1 MVYFTPRERRALGS
15 IDDRPQTKQGES
27 ARDFAPKRRASNAEI
42 GIGIQQLRDAA
53 VERVEA
59 VIAEIQH
66 QRRVILGE
74 GERVRREIVE
84 YAKLNQ
90 VTMDSTRAINGSL
103 GNFGLVQAEDVP
115 ATNELVEA
123 ISNKESVSDK
133 AEAVSDKEPSREVPE
148 SERS

>member
-1 MVYFTPRERRALGS
+1 
-15 IDDRPQTKQGES
+15 
-27 ARDFAPKRRASNAEI
+27 
-42 GIGIQQLRDAA
+42 
-53 VERVEA
+53 
-59 VIAEIQH
+59 
-66 QRRVILGE
+66 
-74 GERVRREIVE
+74 VRREIVE

-123 ISNKESVSDK
+123 ISDKESVSDK

>member
-1 MVYFTPRERRALGS
+1 
-15 IDDRPQTKQGES
+15 
-27 ARDFAPKRRASNAEI
+27 
-42 GIGIQQLRDAA
+42 

-59 VIAEIQH
+59 VIAELQH

-123 ISNKESVSDK
+123 ISDKESVSDK